1 MARKKTVAFS
11 RKPAAETGAQD
22 IESAANP
29 APAAAPETAAPP
41 SHDGPAEAPLSLQ
54 LQPVETAAER
64 DTALTPTLNPF
75 GAAVYGTVFCLSYGL
90 MFSALLLGACLPG
103 SALVGRAWQAGTGSA
118 RRDFDGGP
126 T

>member
-1 MARKKTVAFS
+1 MARKKTVTFL

-22 IESAANP
+22 IESAASP
-29 APAAAPETAAPP
+29 APAEAPPPDHGPAAAP
-41 SHDGPAEAPLSLQ
+41 LSMQ

-64 DTALTPTLNPF
+64 DTALAPMLNPF

-90 MFSALLLGACLPG
+90 MFSTLLLGACLPG

-118 RRDFDGGP
+118 RRDFDGAP
-126 T
+126 P